1 MAATSRGIQRAV
13 VSCACAAVPCAC
25 GTMENGRRWAD
36 DATLLPSA
44 ERLGHAALDALT
56 APATWLPLAGAA
68 VLQIDDWDG
77 RISDWAIDKTPIFG
91 SVQNAEDAVGWT
103 GTLSD
108 SIYYA
113 SVLVTPS
120 GEEAGGWFVD
130 KAKGLAVGMGARVA
144 TIVATDLLKDATGR
158 TRPNGTDDKS
168 MPSSHASGAAVDATL
183 TVRNVGATTWP
194 TPVKYAVDTGVVGF
208 AALSSWS
215 RVEAGAH
222 FPSDVL
228 VGAALGHFLGRF
240 FDEAFLRLPEG
251 VALEPLLAND
261 TYGMTLTFRF

>member
-1 MAATSRGIQRAV
+1 MVATSRGIRRAI
-13 VSCACAAVPCAC
+13 VSCACVCVPCGC

-56 APATWLPLAGAA
+56 APGTWLPLAGAA

-77 RISDWAIDKTPIFG
+77 RISEWAIETTPIFG
-91 SVQNAEDAVGWT
+91 SVENAEDARGWT

-130 KAKGLAVGMGARVA
+130 KAKGLAVGMGARVV
-144 TIVATDLLKDATGR
+144 TLVTTDLLKDATGR
-158 TRPNGTDDKS
+158 TRPNGSDDES
-168 MPSSHASGAAVDATL
+168 LPSSHASGASVNATL
-183 TVRNVGATTWP
+183 TVRNVGATRWP

-215 RVEAGAH
+215 RVEAGGH
-222 FPSDVL
+222 YPSDVL

-251 VALEPLLAND
+251 VTLEPLLADD
-261 TYGMTLTFRF
+261 TYGLALTFRF